1 MKIEGKII
9 AEDNEDV
16 TVYQDKNHSI
26 KKIEIEKVNYP
37 ELYSGTVTTITDEG
51 DQFIHYS

>member
-26 KKIEIEKVNYP
+26 KKIEIEKMNYP
-37 ELYSGTVTTITDEG
+37 KPNPGTVTTITDEG